1 MNTFKPWVSTEH
13 LKQLKE
19 MKMKLHESVAHTRKE
34 MTIKESE
41 GFRVRLE
48 KHEVISP
55 KGLFSLDII
64 QESLKDGKVSDS
76 QTYNFFMTKEELQAL
91 AYGLTA

>member
-1 MNTFKPWVSTEH
+1 
-13 LKQLKE
+13 
-19 MKMKLHESVAHTRKE
+19 MKHLHELVAGTATE
-34 MTIKESE
+34 MTIKESS

-48 KHEVISP
+48 KHEVVSP

-64 QESLKDGKVSDS
+64 QENLKDGEVADS

-91 AYGLTA
+91 AQGLTA

>member
-1 MNTFKPWVSTEH
+1 MTT
-13 LKQLKE
+13 
-19 MKMKLHESVAHTRKE
+19 LHESIAHTHRKA
-34 MTIKESE
+34 TIKENES
-41 GFRVRLE
+41 FRVRIE

-76 QTYNFFMTKEELQAL
+76 QTYNFFMTKEELQTL
-91 AYGLTA
+91 ADSLTV

>member
-1 MNTFKPWVSTEH
+1 MM
-13 LKQLKE
+13 KE
-19 MKMKLHESVAHTRKE
+19 LHESVAHTAKE
-34 MTIKESE
+34 MTIKENP
-41 GFRVRLE
+41 GFRIRLE
-48 KHEVISP
+48 KHEVINP

-64 QESLKDGKVSDS
+64 QESLKDGKVADS

>member
-1 MNTFKPWVSTEH
+1 ME
-13 LKQLKE
+13 
-19 MKMKLHESVAHTRKE
+19 LHESVAHTRKE

-41 GFRVRLE
+41 GFRVRLV

-55 KGLFSLDII
+55 KGLFNLDII
-64 QESLKDGKVSDS
+64 QESLKDGTVSSS

>member
-1 MNTFKPWVSTEH
+1 
-13 LKQLKE
+13 
-19 MKMKLHESVAHTRKE
+19 MKLHESVAHTYKE

-76 QTYNFFMTKEELQAL
+76 QTYNFFMTKEELQTL
-91 AYGLTA
+91 ANSLTA

>member
-1 MNTFKPWVSTEH
+1 MKP
-13 LKQLKE
+13 
-19 MKMKLHESVAHTRKE
+19 LHESIAHTAKE

-41 GFRVRLE
+41 GFRIRLE
-48 KHEVISP
+48 KHEVINP

-64 QESLKDGKVSDS
+64 QESLKDGKVADS